1 MALSTMTASDVLSI
15 MEDFEDLRSKLSR
28 LELRAMDALRTEAV
42 RMIGAHMTAAFQVTE
57 EAEQQQ
63 KAEEVQEKS
72 ASEDLLRRF
81 DLGFEKWL
89 RQLSE
94 QELERVVRLVMEGH
108 QHEQDCKNYVG
119 CVHSMEHMVKNCT
132 KCKRNGCER
141 CSYVHSL
148 RYVVRWQKP
157 GEWWKRTGQS
167 AVLGAVRFLQA
178 L

>member
-1 MALSTMTASDVLSI
+1 M
-15 MEDFEDLRSKLSR
+15 
-28 LELRAMDALRTEAV
+28 
-42 RMIGAHMTAAFQVTE
+42 
-57 EAEQQQ
+57 
-63 KAEEVQEKS
+63 
-72 ASEDLLRRF
+72 RRF
-81 DLGFEKWL
+81 DQGFEKWL

-119 CVHSMEHMVKNCT
+119 CVQSMEHMVKNCT
-132 KCKRNGCER
+132 KCRRNGCER

-157 GEWWKRTGQS
+157 GEWWKRTGQA
-167 AVLGAVRFLQA
+167 AVLGAVRYLKAQS